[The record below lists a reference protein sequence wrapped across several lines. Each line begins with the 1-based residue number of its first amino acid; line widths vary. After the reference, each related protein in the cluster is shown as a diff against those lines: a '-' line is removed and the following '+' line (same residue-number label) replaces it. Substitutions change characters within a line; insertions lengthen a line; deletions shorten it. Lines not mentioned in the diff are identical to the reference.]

1 MQNALQEFVKFKKA
15 VKEAYD
21 YENPYDSNES
31 KFEGVM
37 SEYEEKVQEMKNLTM
52 ESNGK
57 RIKQI
62 MDKYFAPRSTLRIQ
76 HSIKSVLIS

>member
-15 VKEAYD
+15 VKEGYD